1 MKTYKILAL
10 TDHSGHSQHNSLYAL
25 MSTLAS
31 HPQCEV
37 LYISSRGNPQNDS
50 FFREQ
55 KTTTLA
61 AKKITADFQF
71 DATGRQFLD
80 NQETIDVNDFDVIM
94 MRLPRP
100 ITDDF
105 LRYLNQINDQLIFV
119 NNPMGIIE
127 TSTKAFLLNFPT
139 VCPPMELCKTKEA
152 VRAFAQKNKMVLKP
166 LKEYGGK
173 GIVKIENGVVTDG
186 NTTLALE
193 AYLNSIEDT
202 LKEDG
207 YLAMQFLKN
216 VSQGDKRIL
225 VVNGEIL
232 ASSLRLPAAGSWL
245 CNVAQGG
252 TSVSSEVTL
261 EEEAMIEKITPLLL
275 EKGIVVF
282 GADTLVDD
290 DGKRVLSEVN
300 TLSIGGFP
308 QAAEQTGRP
317 IVQLA
322 INNIINYINKQYK

>member
-1 MKTYKILAL
+1 MKTYKILVL

-25 MSTLAS
+25 MNTLAV
-31 HPQCEV
+31 HPQCKI
-37 LYISSRGNPQNDS
+37 LYVASRGNKANDA
-50 FFREQ
+50 FFQDQASTALE
-55 KTTTLA
+55 
-61 AKKITADFQF
+61 AKKIIADFQF

-80 NQETIDVNDFDVIM
+80 EQDQVNITDFDVIM

-105 LRYLNQINDQLIFV
+105 LRHLNQIDEGLIFI
-119 NNPMGIIE
+119 NNPQGIIE
-127 TSTKAFLLNFPT
+127 TSTKAFLLNFPS

-152 VRAFAQKNKMVLKP
+152 VIAFAQKNKMVLKP

-173 GIVKIENGVVTDG
+173 GIVKIENGIVTDG
-186 NTTLALE
+186 DDTLTLE
-193 AYLNSIEDT
+193 RYLNKIEKT
-202 LKEDG
+202 LTEDG
-207 YLAMQFLKN
+207 YLAMQFLEN

-232 ASSLRLPAAGSWL
+232 ASSLRLPAEGSWL

-252 TSVSSEVTL
+252 TSVSSEVTT
-261 EEEAMIEKITPLLL
+261 EEEEMIQKITPLLL

-290 DGKRVLSEVN
+290 NDKRVLSEVN

-308 QAAEQTGRP
+308 QAAVQTGKP
-317 IVQLA
+317 VVEMA
-322 INNIINYINKQYK
+322 INNIIDYINKQYK